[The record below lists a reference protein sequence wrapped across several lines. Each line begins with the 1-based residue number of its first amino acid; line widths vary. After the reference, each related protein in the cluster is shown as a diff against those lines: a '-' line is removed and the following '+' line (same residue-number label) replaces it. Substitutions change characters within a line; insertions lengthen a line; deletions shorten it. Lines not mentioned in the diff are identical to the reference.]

1 MLDLQSG
8 LKDKDKQQVCNNIS
22 TSVGILQ
29 NNHDNNSVVAETFIE
44 IGQHFGI
51 NNKELHCQDK

>member
-1 MLDLQSG
+1 MGASFTSNSVVFNFMLDLQSG

-29 NNHDNNSVVAETFIE
+29 NNHDNNSVV
-44 IGQHFGI
+44 Q
-51 NNKELHCQDK
+51 KPS